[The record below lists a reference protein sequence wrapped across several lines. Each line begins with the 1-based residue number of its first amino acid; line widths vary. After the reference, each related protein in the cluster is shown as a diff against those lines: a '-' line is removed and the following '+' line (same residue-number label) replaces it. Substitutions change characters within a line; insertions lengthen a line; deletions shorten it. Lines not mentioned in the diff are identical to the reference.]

1 MLDASPARRTS
12 RQPLV
17 VAPGEIGWREFELP
31 SQPGPGQIRVRTLV
45 SLISPGTEM
54 RLYEGE
60 TMPSAVWNSM
70 AELHRF
76 TPRGIPQPRPM
87 AIGDDRFPVSI
98 GYNDVAEIEAV
109 GPGVDG
115 LRVGQRVFVM
125 GRHAEAFDVEH
136 WEVVPVPDAVTDEQA
151 APAYIPTLGLHALRR
166 IAWSPGE
173 PVAVIG
179 LGLVGLGAAL
189 IADACGAELTCL
201 EADPTRREL
210 AADLLPGAT
219 VIDPS
224 AEIDAGDP
232 GAARHVPA
240 VIEAAGGERAL
251 RKAMDLATPGGRI
264 AVLAL
269 HPEPLGSILAD
280 EFYGRELALV
290 STSNDP
296 YVPHEVGGRQA
307 FTIQGN
313 IAFVLGLLA
322 RGRLS
327 LDGLRSSVFPAGTIG
342 SVYATIA
349 SRRDP
354 GLVGALLDWR
364 GDSQIPAP
372 TPNETGSTAD
382 LGQSQR
388 RGVANA

>member
-1 MLDASPARRTS
+1 MLDPAATTSAS

-17 VAPGEIGWREFELP
+17 AAPGEIQWRQFELP
-31 SQPGPGQIRVRTLV
+31 PQPAPSQVRVRTLV

-54 RLYEGE
+54 RLYEGG

-76 TPRGIPQPRPM
+76 TPHGAPSPRPM
-87 AIGDDRFPVSI
+87 AAGIDRFPVSI
-98 GYNDVAEIEAV
+98 GYNNVAAIEAL
-109 GPGVDG
+109 GDGVDG
-115 LRVGQRVFVM
+115 LRLGQRVFVM

-136 WEVVPVPDAVTDEQA
+136 WEVVPIPAAISDEEA

-189 IADACGAELTCL
+189 LADACGAELICL
-201 EADPTRREL
+201 EADPVRREL
-210 AADLLPGAT
+210 AASVLPNARI
-219 VIDPS
+219 IDPS
-224 AEIDAGDP
+224 LEPQALDSGS
-232 GAARHVPA
+232 GYRVPA

-251 RKAMDLATPGGRI
+251 QAAMSISADGGRI

-269 HPEPLGSILAD
+269 HPEPLDTILAD
-280 EFYGRELALV
+280 VFYGREVALV

-296 YVPHEVGGRQA
+296 YVPGGQRA
-307 FTIQGN
+307 FTVPGN
-313 IAFVLGLLA
+313 VAFVLGLMA
-322 RGRLS
+322 RERLS
-327 LDGLRSSVFPAGTIG
+327 LDGLRSGVFPAGTLG
-342 SVYATIA
+342 SVYAAI
-349 SRRDP
+349 SSKRDP

-364 GDSQIPAP
+364 GDAQIPVP
-372 TPNETGSTAD
+372 TPSETGSTAD
-382 LGQSQR
+382 LGQSRQ